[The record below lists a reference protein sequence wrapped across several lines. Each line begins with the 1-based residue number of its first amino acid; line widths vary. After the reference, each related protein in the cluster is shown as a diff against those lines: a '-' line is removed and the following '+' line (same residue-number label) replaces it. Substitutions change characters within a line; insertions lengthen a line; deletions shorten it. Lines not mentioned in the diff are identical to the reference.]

1 MFIQNGRVPTTGA
14 AEPVVQLHTYY
25 LLLPLIKI
33 IHFPKKFMNITS
45 LHTHIL
51 EASATPENMGLS
63 EPTSTG
69 SLHLI
74 GHPIRQ
80 IIGPLEIRE
89 KLWCEP

>member
-1 MFIQNGRVPTTGA
+1 
-14 AEPVVQLHTYY
+14 
-25 LLLPLIKI
+25 
-33 IHFPKKFMNITS
+33 MNITS
-45 LHTHIL
+45 MHTHIL

-89 KLWCEP
+89 EP